1 MASKPRRHGE
11 KCIIEYENRVG
22 TIASM
27 SLFSYEENGQRDNIK
42 PSRWEIKMMTT
53 KKKPGNPYLF
63 RMIPWALFP
72 NAVGFLFSVM
82 FGDNLAVCRMSQ
94 LLTFFLWLLLLRG
107 LRKRSQISG
116 QDFIK
121 SQILSLV
128 IALLVNEILVF
139 MPLEIIAAGRSIS
152 WDFPFAELATFAGS
166 KFPLIALWLA
176 TFIVDLFFVD
186 FHVKSLQ

>member
-1 MASKPRRHGE
+1 
-11 KCIIEYENRVG
+11 
-22 TIASM
+22 M

-128 IALLVNEILVF
+128 IALLVNELLVF
-139 MPLEIIAAGRSIS
+139 MPLEIIDAGRSVS
-152 WDFPFAELATFAGS
+152 WDFPFAKLAPIAGS
-166 KFPLIALWLA
+166 KLPLIVVWFA
-176 TFIVDLFFVD
+176 TFIVDLFSID
-186 FHVKSLQ
+186 SHVKSLQ

>member
-1 MASKPRRHGE
+1 
-11 KCIIEYENRVG
+11 
-22 TIASM
+22 M
-27 SLFSYEENGQRDNIK
+27 SLFPYEGIKGIYKINDYGLKGGTGKNKQRDNAELC
-42 PSRWEIKMMTT
+42 RWEIKMMTT

-116 QDFIK
+116 QDFIR
-121 SQILSLV
+121 SQIVSLV

-139 MPLEIIAAGRSIS
+139 MPLEIIAAGRSVS
-152 WDFPFAELATFAGS
+152 WDFPFVEIATFAGS